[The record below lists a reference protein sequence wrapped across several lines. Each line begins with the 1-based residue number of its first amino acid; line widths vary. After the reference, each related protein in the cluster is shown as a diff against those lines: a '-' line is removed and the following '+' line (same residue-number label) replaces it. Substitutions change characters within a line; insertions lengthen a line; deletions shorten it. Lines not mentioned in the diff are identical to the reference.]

1 MNITIP
7 SITIPQI
14 TLPLW
19 AAILIGYAVANFILW
34 QYFVWRHSDELI
46 VSGSNILLERLNPL
60 QFLFAWVSILFYILL
75 G

>member
-19 AAILIGYAVANFILW
+19 AAILIGYAIVNFILG
-34 QYFVWRHSDELI
+34 RNTS
-46 VSGSNILLERLNPL
+46 SG
-60 QFLFAWVSILFYILL
+60 
-75 G
+75 

>member
-19 AAILIGYAVANFILW
+19 AAILIGYAIVNFILW
-34 QYFVWRHSDELI
+34 QLFIGLYGYDLNHPW
-46 VSGSNILLERLNPL
+46 LERLNPL
-60 QFLFAWVSILFYILL
+60 QLLVAWISILFYLL
-75 G
+75 W

>member
-19 AAILIGYAVANFILW
+19 AAILIGYAIVNFILW
-34 QYFVWRHSDELI
+34 QFFIGLYGYELI
-46 VSGSNILLERLNPL
+46 ANGNNHLWLERLNPL
-60 QFLFAWVSILFYILL
+60 QLLFAWISILFYILL
-75 G
+75 

>member
-19 AAILIGYAVANFILW
+19 AAILIGYAIVNFVMW
-34 QYFVWRHSDELI
+34 QYFVWRHSDEL
-46 VSGSNILLERLNPL
+46 SAYGTNILLERLNPAQL
-60 QFLFAWVSILFYILL
+60 LFGWVFILGYIIL
-75 G
+75 